1 MTLVAAA
8 TLAWAVVPTNQQR
21 RATAKRKLQRQQERR
36 AKQAKRRR
44 LLTIIGGGVVAV
56 AVVVAAVVVFVMNKD
71 DNKNTTA
78 SPSSS
83 PTTSAAPAGPPGLPA
98 FKPSANLGAN
108 CQYPP
113 SPDKAAKPAKPPR
126 TGKVPT
132 EPAQIS
138 VSMVT
143 NKGKVGLMLA
153 NNESPCTVNS
163 FVSLA
168 QQGWFKDTKC
178 HRLTTSELLGVLQC
192 GDPKG
197 DGTGGPGY
205 QFDNEYPTDQYPP
218 DSLERQQPVI
228 YPRGTLAMA
237 NSGPNTNGSQ
247 FFLVYRDSQLPPEY
261 TVFGTIQA
269 DGLET
274 LDKIAKAGLAPGSK
288 PQDGAP
294 VADVIIQSV
303 LLD

>member
-1 MTLVAAA
+1 MTLNAAA

-44 LLTIIGGGVVAV
+44 LLAIIGGAALAVAVIV
-56 AVVVAAVVVFVMNKD
+56 AVVVVVVMNKD
-71 DNKNTTA
+71 DNTSTTA

-83 PTTSAAPAGPPGLPA
+83 PTTSEPAGPGGLPP

-138 VSMVT
+138 MSMMT
-143 NKGKVGLMLA
+143 NQGKIGLMLA

-178 HRLTTSELLGVLQC
+178 HRLTTSEFLGVLQC

-205 QFDNEYPTDQYPP
+205 QFDNEYPTDQFPP
-218 DSLERQQPVI
+218 NSPDLQLPVI

-247 FFLVYRDSQLPPEY
+247 FFMVYRDSQLPPEY

-288 PQDGAP
+288 QGDGAP
-294 VADVIIQSV
+294 VGDVIIQSV

>member
-1 MTLVAAA
+1 M
-8 TLAWAVVPTNQQR
+8 PTNQQR

-36 AKQAKRRR
+36 AKQEKRRR
-44 LLTIIGGGVVAV
+44 LFTIIGGAVVAV
-56 AVVVAAVVVFVMNKD
+56 AVIVAVVVVVVMNKD
-71 DNKNTTA
+71 DHKDTTA
-78 SPSSS
+78 TPTSSA
-83 PTTSAAPAGPPGLPA
+83 TTSPPPGPAGLPP

-138 VSMVT
+138 VSMMT
-143 NKGKVGLMLA
+143 SQGKVGLMLA

-168 QQGWFKDTKC
+168 QQGWFRDTKC
-178 HRLTTSELLGVLQC
+178 HRLTTSEMLGVLQC

-218 DSLERQQPVI
+218 NAPELQQPVI

-237 NSGPNTNGSQ
+237 NSGPNTNSSQ

-288 PQDGAP
+288 PEDGAP
-294 VADVIIQSV
+294 AVDVIIKSV

>member
-1 MTLVAAA
+1 
-8 TLAWAVVPTNQQR
+8 VPTNQQR
-21 RATAKRKLQRQQERR
+21 RATAKRKLERQLERR

-44 LLTIIGGGVVAV
+44 ILTIVGGAV
-56 AVVVAAVVVFVMNKD
+56 AVVAVIAAVVVAVVVNKD
-71 DNKNTTA
+71 DHKGTTSA

-83 PTTSAAPAGPPGLPA
+83 APTTPPQTGSAAPLPP
-98 FKPSANLGAN
+98 FQPSANVGAN

-113 SPDKAAKPAKPPR
+113 SPDKAVKAVKPPR

-132 EPAQIS
+132 DPAQVS

-143 NKGKVGLMLA
+143 NQGHIGLLLA

-168 QQGWFKDTKC
+168 NQKYFNDTKC
-178 HRLTTSELLGVLQC
+178 HRLTTSPDLGVLQC

-205 QFDNEYPTDQYPP
+205 GFGNEYPTDQYPP
-218 DSLERQQPVI
+218 NDPKAQQPVL

-237 NSGPNTNGSQ
+237 NTGQPNSNGSQ
-247 FFLVYRDSQLPPEY
+247 FFMVYKDSQLPPQY
-261 TVFGTIQA
+261 TIFGTIQA
-269 DGLET
+269 DGLAT
-274 LDKIAKAGLAPGSK
+274 LDKIAKAGVAGGGE
-288 PQDGAP
+288 DGTPASE
-294 VADVIIQSV
+294 VIITSV